1 MILLVRVL
9 AEKLWNLGEMEFPA
23 SLSSELMSDIEHPV
37 ECVQAAA
44 AKALAALLESD
55 SNQVEDTLKQLIQL
69 YRDRLKV
76 RYIFDVC
83 NVAY

>member
-1 MILLVRVL
+1 MFSRVL
-9 AEKLWNLGEMEFPA
+9 AEKLWKIAKMEFPA
-23 SLSSELMSDIEHPV
+23 HLSGELMSDIEHPV

-55 SNQVEDTLKQLIQL
+55 TDQVEDTLKRLIQL

-76 RYIFDVC
+76 RHVPSVC
-83 NVAY
+83 GIMN